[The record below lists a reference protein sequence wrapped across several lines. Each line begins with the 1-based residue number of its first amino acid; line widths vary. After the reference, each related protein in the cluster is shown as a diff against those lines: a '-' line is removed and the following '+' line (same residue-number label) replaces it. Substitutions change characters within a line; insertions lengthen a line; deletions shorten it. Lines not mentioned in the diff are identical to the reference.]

1 MTTVKIEDKEYDLDL
16 LPMEAKQ
23 AMQRIQFVDA
33 EVTRLN
39 AQLQVFQTARN
50 VYFQQLK
57 DAAAQTQIA
66 LQGDTLKL
74 G

>member
-1 MTTVKIEDKEYDLDL
+1 MPQVKIEDKEYDLDL

-39 AQLQVFQTARN
+39 AQVQVFQTARN

-57 DAAAQTQIA
+57 DSVAQSQIR
-66 LQGDTLKL
+66 LGGDTLKL

>member
-1 MTTVKIEDKEYDLDL
+1 MPQVKIEDKEYDLDL

-39 AQLQVFQTARN
+39 AQVQVFQTARN

-57 DAAAQTQIA
+57 DSVAQSQIP
-66 LQGDTLKL
+66 LGGDTLKL